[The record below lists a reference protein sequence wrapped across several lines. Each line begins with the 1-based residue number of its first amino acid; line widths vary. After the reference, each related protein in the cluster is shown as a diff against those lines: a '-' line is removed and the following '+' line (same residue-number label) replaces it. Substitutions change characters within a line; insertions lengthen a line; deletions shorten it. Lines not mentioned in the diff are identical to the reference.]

1 MIFIYRNTLQSMGRG
16 FMPLL
21 AGVAE
26 LFARFIGAV
35 FFPMTLGFLGIVLAG
50 PFAWF
55 AAVIPLSIA
64 YFWTIRRE
72 HLYLDPLP

>member
-1 MIFIYRNTLQSMGRG
+1 
-16 FMPLL
+16 PLL

-26 LFARFIGAV
+26 LVARFIGAL
-35 FFPMTLGFLGIVLAG
+35 FFPMALGFLGIVLAG

-55 AAVIPLSIA
+55 AAVIPLAIA
-64 YFWTIRRE
+64 YFWTIPKE